1 MKTIVFAS
9 LLALASVSCEKEFDT
24 PKLNPAAASRE
35 INIKQIKDKYYSNI
49 NYKFKADSSLYCVVI
64 ADESTGNLYKDIYVK
79 DVTGALHV
87 KLINSGGLYVGDS
100 IRINIKGCLLN
111 EYNKLIQLD
120 SVNTETQI
128 VKLSSG
134 NVVKPQTLTIAQVL
148 ANTAATNSV
157 QSKLIQLE
165 GVEFLTADQNMP
177 YANAAAKL
185 SVNRILKSCDGQT
198 LTVRTSGYASFASAT
213 TPTGNG
219 TFVGIASQ
227 YGTTMQLI
235 LRQTTDA
242 QMSGT
247 LCGIGG
253 GTTTPGSYLNKDFND
268 NNLTS
273 GGWTNIRVSGA
284 IDWAVSTFS
293 SQTFAK
299 ISNYVSASNLPCETW
314 LISPAINLS
323 NATLPQLTF
332 LNAYK
337 YTGAALE
344 AYISTNYNSGAP
356 NTATWTKLNFTLS
369 SGNYV
374 FVNSGAVNL
383 SAYKSAQ
390 VRIGFKY
397 TGSATDGST
406 WELDDI
412 IIKEP

>member
-100 IRINIKGCLLN
+100 IRLNIKGCLLN

-247 LCGIGG
+247 LCGSGG

-273 GGWTNIRVSGA
+273 GGWTNIRVSGT
-284 IDWAVSTFS
+284 IDWAASTFG

-299 ISNYVSASNLPCETW
+299 ISNYVSATNQACETW
-314 LISPAINLS
+314 LISPPVNLS
-323 NATLPQLTF
+323 NATLPQLSF

-344 AYISTNYNSGAP
+344 LYISTNYSSGAP
-356 NTATWTKLNFTLS
+356 STATWTKLNYTLS
-369 SGNYV
+369 SGNFV

>member
-247 LCGIGG
+247 LCGSGG
-253 GTTTPGSYLNKDFND
+253 GTTTPGSYLYKDFND

-273 GGWTNIRVSGA
+273 GGWTNIRVSGT
-284 IDWAVSTFS
+284 IDWAASTFS

-299 ISNYVSASNLPCETW
+299 ISNYVSATNQACETW
-314 LISPAINLS
+314 LISPPVNLS
-323 NATLPQLTF
+323 NATLPQLSF

-344 AYISTNYNSGAP
+344 LYISTNYSSGAP
-356 NTATWTKLNFTLS
+356 STATWTKLNYTLS
-369 SGNYV
+369 SGNFV